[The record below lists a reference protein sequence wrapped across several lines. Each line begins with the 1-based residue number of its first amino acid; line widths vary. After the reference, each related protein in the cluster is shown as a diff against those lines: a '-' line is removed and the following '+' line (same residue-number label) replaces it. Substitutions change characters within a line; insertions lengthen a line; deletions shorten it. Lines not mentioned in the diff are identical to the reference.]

1 MIKIV
6 FFAILREQL
15 GCSELSLPTTGITTI
30 NQLKI
35 ELINHQASW
44 QPYFENHSLL
54 SAVNHEM
61 VDGEHMIKSGDEVA
75 FFPPVTG
82 G

>member
-6 FFAILREQL
+6 FFASLREQL
-15 GCSELSLPTTGITTI
+15 GCSELMLPADDATTI
-30 NQLKI
+30 NELKSAI
-35 ELINHQASW
+35 VEHNTEWASH
-44 QPYFENHSLL
+44 FENNALL
-54 SAVNHEM
+54 SAVNHNM
-61 VDGEHMIKSGDEVA
+61 VDAEHPIKSGDEVA

>member
-6 FFAILREQL
+6 FFAALREQL
-15 GCSELSLPTTGITTI
+15 GCSELSLASTNILTI
-30 NQLKI
+30 NQLKQALI
-35 ELINHQASW
+35 EHQPQWQNLI
-44 QPYFENHSLL
+44 ENNTLL
-54 SAVNHEM
+54 SAINHEM
-61 VDGEHMIKSGDEVA
+61 VDGEHPVKSGDEIA

>member
-6 FFAILREQL
+6 FFAALREQL
-15 GCSELSLPTTGITTI
+15 GCSELSLPATNIATI
-30 NQLKI
+30 NQLKRALV
-35 ELINHQASW
+35 EHQESW
-44 QPYFENHSLL
+44 KLFIENHALL
-54 SAVNHEM
+54 SAVNHNM
-61 VDGEHMIKSGDEVA
+61 VDGEYSIKSGDEVA